1 MTNTHIPE
9 VAIPS
14 VFPSHHKKCSLIANT
29 LFIFQYFYLQFRISF
44 RLPVAALLI
53 FPLYIR
59 QVVHC
64 HRSCLMD
71 VTTGNRRETSSY
83 NRDDCRIEMDVTT
96 GNRRETS
103 YGWYYVSQFCVS
115 SKYLTVIS
123 KKNSGKTSNEWI
135 QEYKLSVI
143 TNSLRTTDL
152 SSKEI
157 RSIMFF
163 PTTSFFGKYVKG
175 HPAGCSLLEYR
186 RRGKIW

>member
-14 VFPSHHKKCSLIANT
+14 VFPSHHKKCGLIANT

-71 VTTGNRRETSSY
+71 VATGNRRETL
-83 NRDDCRIEMDVTT
+83 
-96 GNRRETS
+96 
-103 YGWYYVSQFCVS
+103 YGWYYASQFCVS
-115 SKYLTVIS
+115 SK
-123 KKNSGKTSNEWI
+123 
-135 QEYKLSVI
+135 LSD
-143 TNSLRTTDL
+143 R
-152 SSKEI
+152 
-157 RSIMFF
+157 
-163 PTTSFFGKYVKG
+163 YQ
-175 HPAGCSLLEYR
+175 
-186 RRGKIW
+186 